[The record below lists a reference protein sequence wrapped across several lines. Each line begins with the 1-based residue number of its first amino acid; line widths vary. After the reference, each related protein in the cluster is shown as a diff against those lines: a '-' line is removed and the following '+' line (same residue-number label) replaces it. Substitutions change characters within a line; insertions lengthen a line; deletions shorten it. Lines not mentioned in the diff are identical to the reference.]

1 MNKSNGGWKK
11 KKRWD
16 IHAMLL
22 DVSYCRRNG
31 ISYINNWSAGIKYEW
46 SASLHNSS
54 DWIMGSARL
63 CPTSPKMLHRVCGS
77 KLSSHSVDFYFP
89 FSRWH
94 WLNRREKKSK
104 SYLWAVKPKP
114 KSVNIQ
120 WGPKCWALFKQ
131 MITAITQK
139 CIKTTNLRKP
149 EKSIFVLLPGEY

>member
-1 MNKSNGGWKK
+1 MTKMMNRSNGGWKK

-94 WLNRREKKSK
+94 WLNRREKKK
-104 SYLWAVKPKP
+104 RARAIFGLW
-114 KSVNIQ
+114 SQ
-120 WGPKCWALFKQ
+120 
-131 MITAITQK
+131 
-139 CIKTTNLRKP
+139 NLK
-149 EKSIFVLLPGEY
+149 VLIYSGVQNAEPCLSRW